1 MATDA
6 SPAVWLEHIKELHA
20 SGVTVEEVS
29 LASSDFLIVDSLI
42 TSCTLNRRCDVSCI
56 HECCD
61 KLTHGM
67 PLCMQ
72 REKDVV

>member
-29 LASSDFLIVDSLI
+29 LASSDFLILHSPMHTRLGVICRAL
-42 TSCTLNRRCDVSCI
+42 

-61 KLTHGM
+61 K
-67 PLCMQ
+67 
-72 REKDVV
+72 

>member
-29 LASSDFLIVDSLI
+29 LASSDFLIVHIQSQ
-42 TSCTLNRRCDVSCI
+42 CDV
-56 HECCD
+56 
-61 KLTHGM
+61 L
-67 PLCMQ
+67 
-72 REKDVV
+72 VVHFMSVVTN